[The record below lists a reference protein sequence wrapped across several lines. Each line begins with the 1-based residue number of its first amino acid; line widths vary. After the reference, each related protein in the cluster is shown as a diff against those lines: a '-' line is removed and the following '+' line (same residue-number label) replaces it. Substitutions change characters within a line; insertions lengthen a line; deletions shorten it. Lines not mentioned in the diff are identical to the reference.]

1 MKARY
6 HGHRDSN
13 HIPIARALERAGY
26 SVQDVSGAAGF
37 VDLVA
42 SGGDARTV
50 VIEIK
55 RRDGD
60 ITAEQMRF
68 LALWRGFAAVVDNEE
83 QALNVMRDPKAYA
96 LTSAQKTRLLLLAV
110 QTERTK
116 SQKVRYGVFLEAL
129 EENK

>member
-6 HGHRDSN
+6 HGHRDRN
-13 HIPIARALERAGY
+13 HTAIANALKSAGY
-26 SVQDVSGAAGF
+26 SVQDTSGAAGF

-50 VIEIK
+50 VIEVK

-60 ITAEQMRF
+60 ISASQMKR
-68 LALWRGFAAVVDNEE
+68 LATWRGYAAVVDNEE
-83 QALNVMRDPKAYA
+83 QALAVMREPRTHA

-129 EENK
+129 EGTK